1 MNQHLKKPLQFFC
14 FALVTGWLLYAY
26 WSYLSNPDRE
36 QLREL
41 LAQAKRLVTP
51 DKTVDVFVV
60 LCLWAAADFL
70 GGRLLRLLGV
80 RPNLG
85 AERLALASAL
95 GLAVLSFVTTI
106 LTVANLLYP
115 IAAWILVSVPAII
128 CFWCKAAGL
137 LKIPTSQGLGRA
149 FIGLTDQEPSAIAH
163 ENYALTA
170 GFAPAIT
177 VKSVAVG
184 QRFAQGFLLAYIGIA
199 LTVTLLSALAPP
211 LEFDDVAYHLI
222 SGKTYIQK
230 HRFQAIPLNPVT
242 FMPKNVEMLF
252 TLGMLLHSEITA
264 KLIHYLMGVLTMLA
278 TFGLGARLFSRTAGL
293 VAMAILA
300 SSPLFLWEMR
310 TVHIDVGLALYV
322 FLSLYATLLSLT
334 TKEVGWYKL
343 IVCFLGFG
351 LGIKYHALFA
361 LGSLCLLIFLSWA
374 VSHDNPR
381 KGLKDGLTLLLISSA
396 GLLIPWGMINLDFT
410 GNPVFPLCHEFFQS
424 RYWTPDL
431 NQLILEQQKEAGIP
445 LASANWRDWVNA
457 LWTLFIDEPTRF
469 KGNLGPFPF
478 MLVPLILFQRSVRA
492 ETKLILGFS
501 LTYGLCWFLTA
512 QHARYLLAVLPGLA
526 VVAAAALAGWL
537 DFWRGWAAQ
546 CFSWFVSVL
555 LAVMAM
561 FNLPFFGHAG
571 SHYGSSI
578 METLPLQYLFGSETK
593 DQYLARHI
601 ANYPAVQFFNQLP
614 EPKQLLFWWNTGPS
628 IYYVNGPASYLF
640 SPFVPKLF
648 DHDPKVILR
657 LLKENGVTHL
667 VTAQVDQD
675 GYLITRPEGDFVR
688 TYLKPVFQ
696 KNATVLYEVA
706 SAPLHQETVYYDFLA
721 HINDAKIRAPGEPPG
736 KPNTAYRVVAGGE
749 GDSRYSL
756 LGFPPASVEFSL
768 KLCER
773 PVLRFAVGQ
782 TIPSCSGQGS
792 FEIWL
797 AEEKAEPQ
805 RLFSRE
811 LYAEKNPHDAGWFEE
826 RLDLSRFAGKQVT
839 ILYKTLHM
847 GGGSCA
853 SYCWA
858 DPVILEK
865 PFN

>member
-1 MNQHLKKPLQFFC
+1 MNQHLNKTLQIFC
-14 FALVTGWLLYAY
+14 FILVTGWLLYAY
-26 WSYLSNPDRE
+26 WSYLSNPDWH
-36 QLREL
+36 QLGEL
-41 LAQAKRLVTP
+41 LDQIKRP
-51 DKTVDVFVV
+51 IAPTVDILII

-70 GGRLLRLLGV
+70 GGGLLRMLGV
-80 RPNLG
+80 RLNSG

-95 GLAVLSFVTTI
+95 GLAVLSFATTI

-115 IAAWILVSVPAII
+115 AAAWILVSVPTIL
-128 CFWCKAAGL
+128 WLWRKAADL
-137 LKIPTSQGLGRA
+137 LRIQRSQELRRDLR
-149 FIGLTDQEPSAIAH
+149 GLTDHEPSAIAH
-163 ENYALTA
+163 EDCVAPSASALA
-170 GFAPAIT
+170 

-184 QRFAQGFLLAYIGIA
+184 QRVAHGFLLAYIGIT

-264 KLIHYLMGVLTMLA
+264 KVIHYLMGMLTMLA
-278 TFGLGARLFSRTAGL
+278 TFGLGARLFSRTVGL

-322 FLSLYATLLSLT
+322 FLSLYATLLWLS

-351 LGIKYHALFA
+351 LGIKYHAVFA

-374 VSHDNPR
+374 VSYDNPR
-381 KGLKDGLTLLLISSA
+381 KGLKEGLTLLLISSA

-410 GNPVFPLCHEFFQS
+410 GNPVFPLWYEFFHS
-424 RYWTPDL
+424 RYWTPEL
-431 NQLILEQQKEAGIP
+431 NRLILEQQKEAGIP
-445 LASANWRDWVNA
+445 LTAANWRDWITA
-457 LWTLFIDEPTRF
+457 LWTLFIAEPLKF

-478 MLVPLILFQRSVRA
+478 MLIPLIVFQRSVRT

-501 LTYGLCWFLTA
+501 LVYGLCWFLTA

-537 DFWRGWAAQ
+537 DFRRGRAAQ
-546 CFSWFVSVL
+546 CFGWFISVL
-555 LAVMAM
+555 LAVMAIL
-561 FNLPFFGHAG
+561 NLPFFGHAG
-571 SHYGSSI
+571 ARYGSSM
-578 METLPLQYLFGSETK
+578 METLPLQYLSGSESK

-601 ANYPAVQFFNQLP
+601 ENYEAVQFFNQLP
-614 EPKQLLFWWNTGPS
+614 GPKHLLFWWNTGPS
-628 IYYVNGPASYLF
+628 IYYVNSPASYLF

-648 DHDPKVILR
+648 DHDPKEILR

-667 VTAQVDQD
+667 VTAQLGQD
-675 GYLITRPEGDFVR
+675 GHLITRPEGEFAR
-688 TYLKPVFQ
+688 NYLKPLFQ

-706 SAPLHQETVYYDFLA
+706 SAPLHQETVYYDFLF
-721 HINDAKIRAPGEPPG
+721 HINEAKIRAPGDPPS

-749 GDSRYSL
+749 GDWRYSL
-756 LGFPPASVEFSL
+756 LTVAPASVEFSL

-773 PVLRFAVGQ
+773 PVLQFAVGQ
-782 TIPSCSGQGS
+782 TIPSCSGHGS

-797 AEEKAEPQ
+797 AEETGDPQ
-805 RLFSRE
+805 RIFSRE
-811 LYAEKNPHDAGWFEE
+811 LYAEKNPRDAGWFEE
-826 RLDLSRFAGKQVT
+826 RLDLSRFAGKQVK
-839 ILYKTLHM
+839 ILYKTQHL

-858 DPVILEK
+858 DPVILAR
-865 PFN
+865 PSTRTTR